1 MNTRDAITEFLFIRD
16 EPAAVDVVMVLGAPS
31 PSAMQP
37 AISLYHQG
45 LTRRIV
51 ITGQGPAT
59 AATPEW
65 IVFSRQALAEGIP
78 ESALLIE
85 REARNTREN
94 FLFTEPLIAREIGWA
109 HIESIAITTK
119 PFHARRAL
127 MTARRI
133 FPPHVRVL
141 MMPPSHQGDLQAN
154 NWWQTPNGRTRVFG
168 EIKRIGEY
176 ALQDHLSD
184 A

>member
-1 MNTRDAITEFLFIRD
+1 MTTRDAISEFLFVRD
-16 EPAAVDVVMVLGAPS
+16 EPASVDFVMVLGAPS
-31 PSAMQP
+31 PSAMKP
-37 AISLYHQG
+37 AINLYHQG
-45 LTRRIV
+45 LTRRII

-65 IVFSRQALAEGIP
+65 VVFSRQALAEGIP

-94 FLFTEPLIAREIGWA
+94 FLFTEPLIAHEIGWA
-109 HIESIAITTK
+109 NIGSIAITTK

-141 MMPPSHQGDLQAN
+141 MVPPRHPGDLQAD
-154 NWWQTPNGRTRVFG
+154 NWWQTPSGRTRIFG

>member
-1 MNTRDAITEFLFIRD
+1 MNTRDAITEFLFVRD
-16 EPAAVDVVMVLGAPS
+16 EPAAVDLVMVLGAPS
-31 PSAMQP
+31 PSAIER
-37 AISLYHQG
+37 AIALYRQG

-51 ITGQGPAT
+51 ITGSGSTMA
-59 AATPEW
+59 PEW
-65 IVFSRQALAEGIP
+65 ALFRHHALAVGIP

-94 FLFTEPLIAREIGWA
+94 FLFSECLIAKEIGWSN
-109 HIESIAITTK
+109 IESIAITTK

-133 FPPHVRVL
+133 FPAHVRLL
-141 MMPPSHQGDLQAN
+141 MLPPQHPGDLQPD
-154 NWWQTPNGRTRVFG
+154 NWWQTPTGRDRIFG

-176 ALQDHLSD
+176 ALQDHLSEV
-184 A
+184 